1 MDLWF
6 FPSFLLNF
14 GGCVLYIVPCYTRDF
29 TVHLLS
35 PVLHFLT
42 LLLQSLT
49 YPCSTAL
56 CLGTAVTV
64 AVVDDIDLVW
74 TGGLAV
80 VANGDLVQPLAW

>member
-1 MDLWF
+1 M
-6 FPSFLLNF
+6 FL
-14 GGCVLYIVPCYTRDF
+14 
-29 TVHLLS
+29 HLLTLLHLLT

-49 YPCSTAL
+49 YPYSTAL
-56 CLGTAVTV
+56 CLGTVVTV

-74 TGGLAV
+74 TGGLTV